1 MDPNTLDEEVMAN
14 VRKAFEEPEF
24 NFTKLK
30 KSNKTSVHIYG
41 WLMAL
46 IEYHQVYS
54 SKYSLREQI

>member
-54 SKYSLREQI
+54 SK